1 MIEPSIFKRYDIR
14 GRAGDTLTEEA
25 AAQIGQAFGTY
36 LHGHGLREVIVG
48 RDNRHSSPELAQAA
62 IDGLVRAGCHVTDIG
77 MVATPLVYWCAIEAG
92 NAGGMMITGSHLR
105 PEMNGFK
112 LSIGKD
118 NLYGEQIQELRALI
132 ERGNLRTGEGEAHTD
147 EAASARYLAMIEGK
161 LPRARSLKIVI
172 DAGNG
177 MGGVYGAPL
186 LEALGHRVVRL
197 YCAPDG
203 SYPHHQPD
211 PQVPENLRELS
222 ALVVREGADLGLA
235 FDGDADRVGV
245 VDDQGRPI
253 SADRA
258 LVLLA
263 RDTLARHPGATVVA
277 DVLSTQVLFDEVA
290 RAGGRPVIWIS
301 GHSMI
306 KAKMAEEGALLGG
319 EMSGHIFIADDYYGF
334 DDGPFVAGRI
344 AQIVAGQ
351 DRPLSALMATV
362 PTLYSTPEY
371 RPHCPDDQKVA
382 VIETVRQR
390 LAPEYEINTVDGLR
404 VTFDHGWGLLRA
416 SNTEPVLSLRFE
428 GETEAHAL
436 AYKEIMRD
444 ALAEAFPEVEDF

>member
-92 NAGGMMITGSHLR
+92 NAGGMMITGSHLK

-263 RDTLARHPGATVVA
+263 RDTLAHHPGATVVA